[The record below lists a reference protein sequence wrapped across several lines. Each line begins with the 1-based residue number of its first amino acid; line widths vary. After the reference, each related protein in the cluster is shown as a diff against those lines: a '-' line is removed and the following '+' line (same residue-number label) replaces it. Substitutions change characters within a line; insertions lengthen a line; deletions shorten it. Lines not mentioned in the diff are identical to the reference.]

1 MSESKSIDEKKLNS
15 FMDKIFND
23 LSGSYTTLLCIIG
36 DRLDLFKK
44 LEKYGPITSQGFAQK
59 STKPLNSNT
68 AHKISNCVNT
78 NNSNLHISIYRISVI
93 RCVKNCTCSGT
104 FTQ

>member
-1 MSESKSIDEKKLNS
+1 MLLTDFLLFSIIRYDKKPMSYIPIY
-15 FMDKIFND
+15 FW
-23 LSGSYTTLLCIIG
+23 
-36 DRLDLFKK
+36 DRLLFKK